1 MKKNKKIGIIVADI
15 DEFRPLAEKI
25 TKGAH
30 VKETFLKRDKLSFMP
45 DGFTQIIAIHC
56 GIGKVNAAAAA
67 AHLADIGCD
76 AVFNYGLSG
85 GISGVRR
92 GDMFLGTEFLEH
104 DFDLTMIGYKPCE
117 KPGQTYI
124 YKSDKRLN
132 ELVKSLMPDIKQ
144 GTAVSGDRFICSDA
158 DRNFFKDKFGAM
170 SCDMETA
177 AIAFVCEYASV
188 PFACV
193 RRISDDAGADA
204 AESYREM
211 NSSAETDLADF
222 TLECACKAAEII

>member
-1 MKKNKKIGIIVADI
+1 MDIKKIGIIVADT

-25 TKGAH
+25 KKGEY
-30 VKETFLKRDKLSFMP
+30 VKETFLRREKLSFMT
-45 DGFTQIIAIHC
+45 DGFTQIVTVHC

-67 AHLADIGCD
+67 VHLVDIGCG

-132 ELVKSLMPDIKQ
+132 GLVKSLMPDIKQ
-144 GTAVSGDRFICSDA
+144 GTAVSGDRFNCD
-158 DRNFFKDKFGAM
+158 DKTRAFLKNEFGAM

-177 AIAFVCEYASV
+177 AIAYVCEYASV

-193 RRISDDAGADA
+193 RRISDDAGEDA

-211 NSSAETDLADF
+211 NCSSQTELSDF
-222 TLECACKAAEII
+222 ILECARRAAEIL